1 MIRCIAPKP
10 CPHNGAVVCD
20 DDTKCNSCG
29 WNPKVAKA
37 RKAKLLKKYKGVRK
51 NGND

>member
-1 MIRCIAPKP
+1 MPKYIEYKP

-20 DDTKCNSCG
+20 DHTKCNACG
-29 WNPKVAKA
+29 WNPKVAQA
-37 RKAKLLKKYKGVRK
+37 RKAKLLKKRKGVRK